1 VSPAPAETRRPNET
15 FTRALDNSRRGDNY
29 TLLTVAFA
37 SVLFFA
43 AMSGRLRSRRAEWA
57 MLGLALGLFAMAVL
71 LLVAY
76 PKLI

>member
-1 VSPAPAETRRPNET
+1 
-15 FTRALDNSRRGDNY
+15 
-29 TLLTVAFA
+29 
-37 SVLFFA
+37 
-43 AMSGRLRSRRAEWA
+43 LRSRRAEWA